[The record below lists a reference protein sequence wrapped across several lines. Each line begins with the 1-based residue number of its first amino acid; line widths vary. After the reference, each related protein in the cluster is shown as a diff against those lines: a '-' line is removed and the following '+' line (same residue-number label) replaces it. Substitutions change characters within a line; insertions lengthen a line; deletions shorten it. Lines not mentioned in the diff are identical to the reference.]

1 LSDAA
6 NQGGTPGW
14 RHQGDRRTVVFRPG
28 LAAGLPDV
36 VRGEG
41 WDRFE
46 LLTTERA
53 LASAPRLADAAEAV
67 RIVPHGEVPDVAA
80 DVLPQVKADRL
91 IALGGGRVID
101 VAKAVAADRGG
112 EVAAVPTTLSGAEM
126 TAIHR
131 LPTGSPASGG
141 VRPSLVLADPG
152 LMTSAPEEQLRA
164 TAMNALAHGAD
175 CIYTPSA
182 TERSRLDALRGAG
195 LIASSLD
202 QSPAERNEASLALGA
217 LMTAGALDVAGFA
230 IHHVISQTVVRVC
243 GTPHAET
250 NAAILPV
257 VMEAM
262 AERAPGHMAALAG
275 ELGTDTDGIRVRI
288 EELAGGRRAL
298 GALGA
303 SRDCIDPSVETAMG
317 RGELEAMTP
326 GEVTADDVR
335 RIIEAAW

>member
-1 LSDAA
+1 
-6 NQGGTPGW
+6 
-14 RHQGDRRTVVFRPG
+14 VVFRPG
-28 LAAGLPDV
+28 LAAGLPEV
-36 VRGEG
+36 LRGEG
-41 WDRFE
+41 WEGFE
-46 LLTTERA
+46 LLTTKRA
-53 LASAPRLADAAEAV
+53 LTDAPGLADVADAV
-67 RIVPHGEVPDVAA
+67 RIVPQGQVPDAA
-80 DVLPQVKADRL
+80 AEVLPQIGSDRL
-91 IALGGGRVID
+91 VALGGGRVID

-112 EVAAVPTTLSGAEM
+112 AVAAVPTTLSGADM

-131 LPTGSPASGG
+131 LPAGSPASGG
-141 VRPSLVLADPG
+141 VRPALVLADPG
-152 LMTSAPEEQLRA
+152 LMTSAPEDQLRA

-175 CIYTPSA
+175 CIYTPAA

-202 QSPAERNEASLALGA
+202 QSPAERDRASLALGA

-257 VMEAM
+257 VMEQM
-262 AERAPGHMAALAG
+262 AERAPGHIAALAG
-275 ELGTDTDGIRVRI
+275 ELGTDPHGIRLRI

-298 GALGA
+298 GELGA
-303 SRDCIDPSVETAMG
+303 SRDCLDPAVETAMA